1 MRIVGKYCGI
11 LQLHKPVQNCSRF
24 IPNLNHLGIKIPR
37 YNYHNCQV
45 VSTLV
50 EAIGNH
56 ETLTAEEEQQME
68 HIRSCKEC
76 MESYCIMAVL
86 AEATRV
92 DCDLV
97 LNPVY
102 SEEETAESARK
113 LLAAIRVTCERI

>member
-1 MRIVGKYCGI
+1 MM
-11 LQLHKPVQNCSRF
+11 
-24 IPNLNHLGIKIPR
+24 HLTEDQI
-37 YNYHNCQV
+37 YH
-45 VSTLV
+45 LV

-102 SEEETAESARK
+102 SEEETAESAKKTSCGNQGNLRTNP
-113 LLAAIRVTCERI
+113 RSDFSDR